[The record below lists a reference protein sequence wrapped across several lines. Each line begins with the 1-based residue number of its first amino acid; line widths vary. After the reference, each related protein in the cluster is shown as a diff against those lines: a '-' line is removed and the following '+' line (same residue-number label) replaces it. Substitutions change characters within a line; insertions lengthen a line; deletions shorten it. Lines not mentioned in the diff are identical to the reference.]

1 MVSRLRLYRCLGAVS
16 GLSAVVA
23 RTPGGREV
31 ASSSLVSLT
40 ILSRIMMR
48 KYIPEWA
55 SRIPEEAK
63 CVFSGEI
70 YDVYQWPQEMYDG
83 TTATFEMLRRADTV
97 KIIAVLTPE
106 EQARLNNVVKITT
119 STEDRIV
126 ITKQKQPRKDWFYDY
141 PGGRVDTGDADELAG
156 AKRELLE
163 EAGLEFANWRLVD
176 VKQPFNKIDWLVY
189 TFVASGLVQQT
200 EQNLDS
206 GELIEVELATIP
218 EIQELAKSKDSQYLR
233 FKYFD
238 KLSSVAELLELP
250 ELK

>member
-1 MVSRLRLYRCLGAVS
+1 M
-16 GLSAVVA
+16 
-23 RTPGGREV
+23 
-31 ASSSLVSLT
+31 
-40 ILSRIMMR
+40 
-48 KYIPEWA
+48 
-55 SRIPEEAK
+55 
-63 CVFSGEI
+63 FSGEI

-83 TTATFEMLRRADTV
+83 TTATFEMLSRADTV

-106 EQARLNNVVKITT
+106 EQACLNNVVKITT

-141 PGGRVDTGDADELAG
+141 PGGRVDAEDADELAG

-163 EAGLEFANWRLVD
+163 EAGLEFANWKLVD

-189 TFVASGLVQQT
+189 TFVASGLVRQS
-200 EQNLDS
+200 EQHLDG
-206 GELIEVELATIP
+206 GELIKVELATIP

-233 FKYFD
+233 FKYFE
-238 KLSSVAELLELP
+238 KLGSVSELLELP